1 MYRRLGI
8 GVKTRYQG
16 AGRITGENEVE
27 VASAIDLP
35 PISFK
40 TQRRRIRDALEQDG
54 VTAQI
59 DSIARMFL

>member
-27 VASAIDLP
+27 VASAIDFP
-35 PISFK
+35 G
-40 TQRRRIRDALEQDG
+40 Q
-54 VTAQI
+54 
-59 DSIARMFL
+59 